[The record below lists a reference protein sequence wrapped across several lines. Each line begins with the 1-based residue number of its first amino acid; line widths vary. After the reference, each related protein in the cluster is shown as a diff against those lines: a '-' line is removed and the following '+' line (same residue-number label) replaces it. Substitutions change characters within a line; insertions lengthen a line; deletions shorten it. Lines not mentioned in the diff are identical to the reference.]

1 MRLIVYFC
9 FEIHYLTTYIIAQF
23 LSLVQTGARGY
34 NEGMF
39 RNIVSLIKW
48 FLFLAVI
55 ISAAFATLIF
65 IKLGQPATTYS
76 YSRDFEIKNGD
87 TAGEIISNLKT
98 AKLVRNALLMKIYL
112 RAKKAEDKLQAGIY
126 ILDSNMTIPEIVQ
139 ILSQGRVK
147 ASGVRLTV
155 IEGQNVRGI
164 AQRLENLGLMQAEQ
178 FTEAAGLPGVPNN
191 QLPDYSHFEFLKS
204 KPQGASLEGFLFP
217 DSYLVKEDSDAESVV
232 RKMLENF
239 GHRAPSEL
247 TYDQLI
253 LASIVER
260 EVGRNFKTGTKLSDE
275 QLKTLQ
281 EERRIVAGIF
291 TNRLKANIGL
301 ESDATL
307 QYVTGSSSS
316 RATIE
321 ETKIDSPYNTY
332 KYRGLPPTPIGNPSL
347 DSMEAALSP
356 ADTEYLF
363 FLTEGD
369 GTAHYAKTLEEHVQ
383 NRAKYLE

>member
-1 MRLIVYFC
+1 MR
-9 FEIHYLTTYIIAQF
+9 A
-23 LSLVQTGARGY
+23 GGY
-34 NEGMF
+34 NGCML
-39 RNIVSLIKW
+39 RNIISLIKW
-48 FLFLAVI
+48 VLLLAVI
-55 ISAAFATLIF
+55 VAAASAILIF

-76 YSRDFEIKNGD
+76 YSRDFEIKQGD

-98 AKLVRNALLMKIYL
+98 AKLIRNELLLKIYL
-112 RAKKAEDKLQAGIY
+112 RVKKAEDKLQAGVY

-147 ASGVRLTV
+147 ASGIRLTV
-155 IEGQNVRGI
+155 VEGQNIRGI

-178 FTEAAGLPGVPNN
+178 FTEAAGLPGVPDNT
-191 QLPDYSHFEFLKS
+191 LPDYSQFEFLKS

-217 DSYLVKEDSDAESVV
+217 DSYLVKEDSTGESVV

-239 GHRAPSEL
+239 QRRVPAEL

-260 EVGRNFKTGTKLSDE
+260 EVGRNFKTGTILSEQDLQKLS
-275 QLKTLQ
+275 

-291 TNRLKANIGL
+291 QNRLEIDMGL

-307 QYVTGSSSS
+307 QYITGSNSPRS
-316 RATIE
+316 TIE

-347 DSMEAALSP
+347 DSIEAVLNP
-356 ADTEYLF
+356 AETDYLF
-363 FLTEGD
+363 FLTEPD
-369 GTAHYAKTLEEHVQ
+369 GTAHYGRTLEEHIQ
-383 NRAKYLE
+383 NREKYLE